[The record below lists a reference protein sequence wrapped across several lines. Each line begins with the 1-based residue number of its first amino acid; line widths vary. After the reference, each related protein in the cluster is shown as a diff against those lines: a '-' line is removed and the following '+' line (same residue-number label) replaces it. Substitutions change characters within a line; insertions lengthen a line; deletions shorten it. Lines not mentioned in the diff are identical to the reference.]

1 MSCTILGLGTA
12 LPEHAIAQGDA
23 ADLARTFCCQND
35 KRLRLLPALYRRTGV
50 RRRSSVLLEDSN
62 GTHVGHSFYR
72 PSTGSSDYGPTTR
85 ERMDRYARAAPALA
99 TCAARRALKESG
111 YRPDEMTHLITVS
124 CSGFSAPGVDVK
136 LIKALGL
143 RPIVERTHI
152 GFMGCHGAING
163 LRVVCALTGADP
175 AARVL
180 LCAVELCSLHMRYG
194 WDPDRV
200 VANALFADGA
210 AAVVAAS
217 SLGGARNG
225 WNVKATGSCLIPDSS
240 DAMSWDIGDHG
251 FEMSLSPRVPDLI
264 AEHLRPWIEQWLA
277 RQGLC
282 MRSVGSWAIHP
293 GGPRILS
300 AAERALELAPDA
312 TEVSREVLAECGNM
326 SSPTVLFILE
336 RLRNRDA
343 LRPCIALAFGP
354 GLVVEAV
361 LLA

>member
-1 MSCTILGLGTA
+1 MSCAILGLGTA
-12 LPEHAIAQGDA
+12 LPPHAIAQGDA
-23 ADLARTFCCQND
+23 AELARAFCCQND

-50 RRRSSVLLEDSN
+50 RRRSSVLLEESN
-62 GTHVGHSFYR
+62 GHRGHPFYR

-85 ERMDRYARAAPALA
+85 ERMERYARAAPTLA
-99 TCAARRALKESG
+99 TRDARRALKESG
-111 YRPDEMTHLITVS
+111 YRPGEMTHLITVS

-163 LRVVCALTGADP
+163 LRVARALTGADP

-180 LCAVELCSLHMRYG
+180 LCAVELCSLHMCYG

-210 AAVVAAS
+210 AAVVATS
-217 SLGGARNG
+217 SLGGARNV
-225 WNVKATGSCLIPDSS
+225 WNVKATGSCIIPDSNN
-240 DAMSWDIGDHG
+240 AMSWAIGDHG

-264 AEHLRPWIEQWLA
+264 TEHLRPWIEQWLA
-277 RQGLC
+277 RYGLC
-282 MRSVGSWAIHP
+282 LRSVGSWAIHP
-293 GGPRILS
+293 GGPRIVS
-300 AAERALELAPDA
+300 AVEKALELAPDD
-312 TEVSREVLAECGNM
+312 TTVSRDVLAECGNM

-343 LRPCIALAFGP
+343 PRPCIALAFGP

>member
-1 MSCTILGLGTA
+1 
-12 LPEHAIAQGDA
+12 
-23 ADLARTFCCQND
+23 
-35 KRLRLLPALYRRTGV
+35 
-50 RRRSSVLLEDSN
+50 
-62 GTHVGHSFYR
+62 
-72 PSTGSSDYGPTTR
+72 
-85 ERMDRYARAAPALA
+85 MDRYARAAPALA

-136 LIKALGL
+136 LIQALGL
-143 RPIVERTHI
+143 RPTVERTHI

-217 SLGGARNG
+217 SLGGARNV
-225 WNVKATGSCLIPDSS
+225 WNVKATASCLIPDSS
-240 DAMSWDIGDHG
+240 NAMSWDIGDHG

-264 AEHLRPWIEQWLA
+264 AKHLRPWIEQWLA
-277 RQGLC
+277 RQGVCL
-282 MRSVGSWAIHP
+282 RSVGSWAIHP

-300 AAERALELAPDA
+300 AVETALELAPDG

-336 RLRNRDA
+336 RLRKRNA
-343 LRPCIALAFGP
+343 LLPCIALAFGP